1 MANELET
8 HKVQAAQR
16 FASDVEKAAGE
27 YLANLVGGEAGKRA
41 AARLGMAL
49 RSLARAT
56 PKIYEC
62 DRASV
67 VACVAMSALT
77 GLEPGGPM
85 PTVYVL
91 PRDIS
96 FKDEGGNWQKRKE
109 LQWQISFRG
118 MMVLAQRAGYQVRA
132 LPVYEGDE
140 FELDLGALRPAHRP
154 AERTEEPKWEELR
167 GVYVVAYEKETGN
180 LVGWEWL
187 PRWQIEKRRD
197 KSDAYRQG
205 TKQGA
210 TDRDR
215 SSPWFQWSE
224 EMARKTGIRYAIS
237 RGLVPLD
244 DVAAHAIELDG
255 KADIIDAKSEVVS
268 ENKAAP
274 KTKQLGTG
282 GLDDALANARKSPA
296 AETESVIVDRS
307 EPSNENEM
315 P

>member
-1 MANELET
+1 MSTEIET
-8 HKVQAAQR
+8 QKLPPAQR

-27 YLANLVGGEAGKRA
+27 YLSNLVGGDAGKRA

-56 PKIYEC
+56 PAIYEC

-67 VACVAMSALT
+67 VAAVAMSALT

-96 FKDEGGNWQKRKE
+96 FKDGNGDWKKRKE

-140 FELDLGALRPAHRP
+140 FELDLGALRPTHRP
-154 AERTEEPKWEELR
+154 AEREEEPKWEELR
-167 GVYVVAYEKETGN
+167 GVYVVAYQTDTGN

-187 PRWQIEKRRD
+187 PRWQVEKRRAN
-197 KSDAYRQG
+197 SDAYRRG
-205 TKQGA
+205 VNSTNDK
-210 TDRDR
+210 DR
-215 SSPWFQWSE
+215 SSPWFKWQE
-224 EMARKTGIRYAIS
+224 EMIRKTGIRYAIS

-244 DVAAHAIELDG
+244 DVAAAAMELDS
-255 KADIIDAKSEVVS
+255 KADIIDTTAEVVQPAT
-268 ENKAAP
+268 KARKAI
-274 KTKQLGTG
+274 GTNA
-282 GLDDALANARKSPA
+282 LDDALANARKPPI
-296 AETESVIVDRS
+296 ETESVPVTRS
-307 EPSNENEM
+307 ETAESEGDM